1 VDREAEDAR
10 KQIRREASDVF
21 ASNLRR
27 LRKARGLTQEDL
39 SSRAELNRIHVG
51 LIERGARL
59 PALDTVF
66 RLAGALGVRPG
77 DLFDGYQWQPE
88 GNDGVSR
95 TVGEP
100 PGNKDK
106 GS

>member
-1 VDREAEDAR
+1 MRL
-10 KQIRREASDVF
+10 EASDVF

-39 SSRAELNRIHVG
+39 SSLADLNRIHVG
-51 LIERGARL
+51 LIERGERL

-77 DLFDGYQWQPE
+77 DLLDGYKWQPE
-88 GNDGVSR
+88 GNDGVGR
-95 TVGEP
+95 AIGELP
-100 PGNKDK
+100 EKKDK